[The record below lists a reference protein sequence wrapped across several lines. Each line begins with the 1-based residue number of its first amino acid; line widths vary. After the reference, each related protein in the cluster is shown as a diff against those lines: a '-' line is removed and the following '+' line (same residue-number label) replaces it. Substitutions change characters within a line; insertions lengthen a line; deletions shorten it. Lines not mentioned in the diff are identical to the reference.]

1 MKKGM
6 LSNKKRAIIAT
17 VVFSLMVGTLIN
29 AHSWY
34 MLLMDGFSKESAYNN
49 IQKNEMTYSDKN
61 NVVDDVEKVVFDRE
75 LASVSTDNYIVYD
88 EDYNVVQDGKSSIKN
103 IATLGGLG
111 LGADVKTMKCEE
123 TEEESEEDEIG
134 LQQVENNKLK
144 KAIKASGEELK
155 LLACIINAEAKGEP
169 YEGKLGVANVVLNRY
184 RSKGFPN
191 SIKKVIYQK
200 SQFGPA
206 RNGALKRELN
216 RYSKGVYKK
225 NSAAKS
231 SLKAAKEAL
240 NGRYTIGKYDF
251 NKKLY
256 FNGKRYS
263 KPRKNNI
270 IIKNHRFW

>member
-75 LASVSTDNYIVYD
+75 LASISSDNYTVYD

-169 YEGKLGVANVVLNRY
+169 YANVVLNRY